1 MELMKQTALLLNLI
15 DRLSE
20 NEGNTSEVHLQKH
33 VYFLQEL
40 LEVPLNF
47 EFIMYKNSPYSFD
60 FRDNL
65 TSLRADWLLTFEIN
79 RFHRPCFVTTELG
92 KSFQTRF
99 PITLKNYQRAI
110 DFIVDYLGSKQIRVL
125 GQWATTLFIERFKD
139 KFSDSSDNMS
149 LELDKLKQAIWVQP
163 DEMVIEQFA
172 DISSKW
178 SGETPSFA

>member
-1 MELMKQTALLLNLI
+1 M
-15 DRLSE
+15 
-20 NEGNTSEVHLQKH
+20 
-33 VYFLQEL
+33 
-40 LEVPLNF
+40 
-47 EFIMYKNSPYSFD
+47 
-60 FRDNL
+60 
-65 TSLRADWLLTFEIN
+65 
-79 RFHRPCFVTTELG
+79 G

-99 PITLKNYQRAI
+99 PITLKKYQRAI